1 MESLPCV
8 AVWDLD
14 YQRLIVAAL
23 CLRYEIA
30 AQLTQR
36 ARDENDA
43 DLFIGEAAVDRIL
56 DRLSVVHKLAVD
68 TRKAHSDKRIG
79 IVAYQIKTHNFRSFQ
94 RSVKLYHFTLP
105 FFCPEGVRPC

>member
-1 MESLPCV
+1 MSV
-8 AVWDLD
+8 GDLD
-14 YQRLIVAAL
+14 YQRLIVTAL

-30 AQLTQR
+30 AQLAQR
-36 ARDENDA
+36 VRDENDA

-56 DRLSVVHKLAVD
+56 YRLGVMHKLSVD
-68 TRKAHSDKRIG
+68 TRKTHSDKRIG

-94 RSVKLYHFTLP
+94 RSVKLYRFTPL